1 MYKVGLV
8 YNEPKKQTGKEKI
21 LDPRSYRQPAIIADY
36 VEQAFIS
43 RGHRVI
49 KIPATLNLLQDIQ
62 AAGKL
67 DVILI
72 SVPESTA
79 NKNRRIYSLFWN

>member
-43 RGHRVI
+43 RDR
-49 KIPATLNLLQDIQ
+49 K
-62 AAGKL
+62 
-67 DVILI
+67 
-72 SVPESTA
+72 SVV
-79 NKNRRIYSLFWN
+79 